1 MTESSD
7 IQWQAITPEG
17 LKLVD
22 QAVSRQYNETA
33 RKYGA
38 EQRTYSR
45 LPKQNSRF
53 QLKSA
58 ADFLNSDP
66 IKWRIKGVIPENG
79 IAAIYGPS
87 GSGKSFL
94 VMDMAISIARGS
106 DWFGY
111 RVKPCSVVYVCLE
124 GEAGLSVRL
133 AAYRTTGT
141 IPCAIDFV
149 DQPLNLL
156 SPKDL
161 KDLGMSIKARGS
173 TDGVV
178 IIDTLNRAAPGMD
191 ENSSVDMGHAIHA
204 AKLIQQGLGGLVLLV
219 HHSGKDAAKGMRGH
233 SSLYAA
239 LDAAIEVKRSGPDRV
254 WSLAKA
260 KDGED
265 GRSHAFILDV
275 INLGSDED
283 GDPITSCVVR
293 RVIGPSSIGKPLTH
307 SQRIGMDAFMAAA
320 SANAGK
326 GDARVY
332 ADVDQWRREF
342 YSRSTGDNPDSKRRA
357 FNRVREQLVAIDK
370 LVVEDGVYRL
380 PLGFPDLSD

>member
-1 MTESSD
+1 
-7 IQWQAITPEG
+7 
-17 LKLVD
+17 LVD

-38 EQRTYSR
+38 EQRIFSR
-45 LPKQNSRF
+45 APKQTSRF

-58 ADFLNSDP
+58 EQILNSTP

-94 VMDMAISIARGS
+94 VMDMATSIARGS
-106 DWFGY
+106 NWFGY

-141 IPCAIDFV
+141 IPSAIDFI

-156 SPKDL
+156 NPKDL

-204 AKLIQQGLGGLVLLV
+204 AKVIQQGLGGLVLLV
-219 HHSGKDAAKGMRGH
+219 HHSGKDTAKGMRGH

-239 LDAAIEVKRSGPDRV
+239 LDAAIEVKRSGPDRA

-265 GRSHAFILDV
+265 GRAHAFMLDV

-293 RVIGPSSIGKPLTH
+293 RVIGPSSISKPLTH

-332 ADVDQWRREF
+332 AGVDQWRREF

-357 FNRVREQLVAIDK
+357 FNRVREQLVAIGK
-370 LVVEDGVYRL
+370 LVVDDGVYRL